1 MGLGL
6 GGYGIYLVL
15 YFGNNWIICRFVV
28 FNFLTRNGV
37 NEMKPISLVKQI
49 LSGIPKEVRAIHQA
63 ENFVRVAMLAALQS
77 VHPVKSNIKR
87 VKLAHGIEV
96 VCINVTTLKRSYHL
110 NVIKILTNSGNF
122 FFLELPPEIKHH
134 VGLAEAVEEY
144 RKVLG
149 VV

>member
-1 MGLGL
+1 
-6 GGYGIYLVL
+6 
-15 YFGNNWIICRFVV
+15 
-28 FNFLTRNGV
+28 
-37 NEMKPISLVKQI
+37 MKPISLVKQI

-63 ENFVRVAMLAALQS
+63 ENFVRVTMMAALQS
-77 VHPVKSNIKR
+77 VHPVKSEIKR
-87 VKLAHGIEV
+87 VKLVHGIEV
-96 VCINVTTLKRSYHL
+96 VYINVTTLKKSYHL
-110 NVIKILTNSGNF
+110 NIIKILTNQGNF